1 MTRRAFITFCNTL
14 RVRVS
19 PPKVEPVKPVEPEKS
34 KKSKTLWKI
43 PSEIVEIIFQLL
55 SDLDRACFA
64 LSCKR
69 LHSCYISYNRQRGIS
84 VLSTLPRTLLLR
96 RLQNERWVYCG
107 RCQNLH
113 RYSRWQFLKFGW
125 RCDPKPA
132 ISECNA
138 WCDIQH
144 DDKVDICPCSSIT
157 FHQKQHPLEHF
168 QSQQETL
175 RRSSY
180 QKLSGTFTH
189 LCTIQHPLARVSV
202 LTRARPNKFS
212 KTFQVE
218 NQFIFQASKETAL
231 LGLFQRIS
239 SRLNRYETEL
249 WLKNFLNQAQSNFFI
264 GDESS
269 NWYQCHGWN
278 IAGGR
283 PYDFKITLLRD
294 LGGDR
299 RPSKGWE
306 GNCYN

>member
-1 MTRRAFITFCNTL
+1 MLTMTRRTCIPFCNIL
-14 RVRVS
+14 QVRDP
-19 PPKVEPVKPVEPEKS
+19 PPKVEPVEP

-43 PSEIVEIIFQLL
+43 PLEIVEIIFQLL

-69 LHSCYISYNRQRGIS
+69 LHAYYVSYNRQRGIC

-96 RLQNERWVYCG
+96 RLQNERWVYCY

-125 RCDPKPA
+125 TCDPKPA
-132 ISECNA
+132 IFECNA
-138 WCDIQH
+138 WCDFQH

-157 FHQKQHPLEHF
+157 FHQKQHPIEYF
-168 QSQQETL
+168 ESQQETL

-189 LCTIQHPLARVSV
+189 LCTIQHPLARVFV
-202 LTRARPNKFS
+202 LTRARSNKTS

-218 NQFIFQASKETAL
+218 NVIIFQASKETAL
-231 LGLFQRIS
+231 SGLFQKIS
-239 SRLNRYETEL
+239 SRLSRYETEF
-249 WLKNFLNQAQSNFFI
+249 WLKNFFNEAQSDFFI

-269 NWYQCHGWN
+269 NRYQCHGWN
-278 IAGGR
+278 IAGGK
-283 PYDFKITLLRD
+283 PYDFKITLHRD

-299 RPSKGWE
+299 RPSKGWD
-306 GNCYN
+306 GNCHK

>member
-1 MTRRAFITFCNTL
+1 MLTMTRRTYIPFCNIL
-14 RVRVS
+14 RVRD
-19 PPKVEPVKPVEPEKS
+19 PPPRAEPAEP

-43 PSEIVEIIFQLL
+43 PLEIVEIIFQLL

-69 LHSCYISYNRQRGIS
+69 LHACYVSYNRQHGIC

-96 RLQNERWVYCG
+96 RLQNERWVYCY

-113 RYSRWQFLKFGW
+113 RRSRWLFLRFGW
-125 RCDPKPA
+125 ICDPKPA

-138 WCDIQH
+138 WCDFQH

-157 FHQKQHPLEHF
+157 FHQKQHPTEYF
-168 QSQQETL
+168 KSQQETL

-180 QKLSGTFTH
+180 HKLSETFIH
-189 LCTIQHPLARVSV
+189 LCTIQHPLAQVFV
-202 LTRARPNKFS
+202 LTRAWSNKTS

-218 NQFIFQASKETAL
+218 NLIVFRASKETAL
-231 LGLFQRIS
+231 SGLFQKIS
-239 SRLNRYETEL
+239 SRLSRYETES
-249 WLKNFLNQAQSNFFI
+249 WLKNFFNEAQSDFFI

-278 IAGGR
+278 IARGK
-283 PYDFKITLLRD
+283 PYDFKITLFRD

-299 RPSKGWE
+299 RPSKGWD
-306 GNCYN
+306 GNCHK

>member
-1 MTRRAFITFCNTL
+1 MTRRTCIPFCNIL
-14 RVRVS
+14 RVRD
-19 PPKVEPVKPVEPEKS
+19 PPPRVEPVEPVEP
-34 KKSKTLWKI
+34 KKFKTLWKI

-69 LHSCYISYNRQRGIS
+69 LHACYVSYNRQRGIC

-96 RLQNERWVYCG
+96 RLQNERWVYCS

-113 RYSRWQFLKFGW
+113 RHSRWQFLKFGW

-132 ISECNA
+132 IFECNT
-138 WCDIQH
+138 WCDFQH

-157 FHQKQHPLEHF
+157 FHQKQHPIEYF
-168 QSQQETL
+168 QSQQDTL

-189 LCTIQHPLARVSV
+189 ICTIRHPLARVFV
-202 LTRARPNKFS
+202 LTRARSNKTT

-218 NQFIFQASKETAL
+218 NEFIFQASKETASS
-231 LGLFQRIS
+231 GLFQKIS
-239 SRLNRYETEL
+239 SRLSRYETEF
-249 WLKNFLNQAQSNFFI
+249 WLKNFFNEAQSNFFI
-264 GDESS
+264 GDKSS

-278 IAGGR
+278 IAGGK
-283 PYDFKITLLRD
+283 PYDFKITLHRD

-299 RPSKGWE
+299 RPSKGWD
-306 GNCYN
+306 GNCHR

>member
-1 MTRRAFITFCNTL
+1 MLTMTRLPRISFRNIL
-14 RVRVS
+14 RLRD
-19 PPKVEPVKPVEPEKS
+19 PAPRVKPVEPM
-34 KKSKTLWKI
+34 KSKTLWMI
-43 PSEIVEIIFQLL
+43 PAEIVEIIFQLL

-69 LHSCYISYNRQRGIS
+69 LHACYVSYNRQRGIS

-96 RLQNERWVYCG
+96 RLQNERWVYCF

-113 RYSRWQFLKFGW
+113 QYSRWQFLQLGW

-132 ISECNA
+132 ISKCNA
-138 WCDIQH
+138 WCDTQH
-144 DDKVDICPCSSIT
+144 DDRVDICPCSSIT
-157 FHQKQHPLEHF
+157 FHQKQHPIEYF
-168 QSQQETL
+168 RSQLETL
-175 RRSSY
+175 KRSDY

-189 LCTIQHPLARVSV
+189 LCTVQHPLVPVTV
-202 LTRARPNKFS
+202 LTRARFNETS

-218 NQFIFQASKETAL
+218 NQFAFQTSKEAASS
-231 LGLFQRIS
+231 GLFQKIS
-239 SRLNRYETEL
+239 SRLSRYETEI
-249 WLKNFLNQAQSNFFI
+249 WLKNYFDEAQSNFFI

-278 IAGGR
+278 VAGGR
-283 PYDFKITLLRD
+283 PYNFRIMLHRD

-306 GNCYN
+306 NNCHN

>member
-1 MTRRAFITFCNTL
+1 MLTMTRRPFISFCNIL
-14 RVRVS
+14 RLRD
-19 PPKVEPVKPVEPEKS
+19 PPPRVEPAEP

-43 PSEIVEIIFQLL
+43 LPEIVETIFQLL

-69 LHSCYISYNRQRGIS
+69 LHAYYVSYNRQRGIC

-96 RLQNERWVYCG
+96 RLQNERWVYCC

-113 RYSRWQFLKFGW
+113 QYSRWQFLQFGR

-138 WCDIQH
+138 WCDVKH
-144 DDKVDICPCSSIT
+144 DDRVDICPCLSIT
-157 FHQKQHPLEHF
+157 FHQKQHRTEYF
-168 QSQQETL
+168 RSQQETL

-180 QKLSGTFTH
+180 QKSSGTFTH
-189 LCTIQHPLARVSV
+189 LCTVQHPLARVFV
-202 LTRARPNKFS
+202 LTRAWFNSFT

-218 NQFIFQASKETAL
+218 TQFVFQTSKEAAL
-231 LGLFQRIS
+231 SGLFQKIS
-239 SRLNRYETEL
+239 SRLSRYETEF
-249 WLKNFLNQAQSNFFI
+249 WLKNFFDEAQSDFFI

-278 IAGGR
+278 IAGGK
-283 PYDFKITLLRD
+283 PYNFKITLHRD

-306 GNCYN
+306 DNCHN